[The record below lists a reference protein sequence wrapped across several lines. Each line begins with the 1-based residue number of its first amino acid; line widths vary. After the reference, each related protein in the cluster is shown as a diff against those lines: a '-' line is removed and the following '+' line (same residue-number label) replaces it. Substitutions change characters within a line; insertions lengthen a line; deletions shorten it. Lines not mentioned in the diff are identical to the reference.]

1 MIRKSTLI
9 CCIIMVL
16 LIAGISS
23 FAADNN
29 TEIYV
34 SSVSGDDAGN
44 GSIGNPFR
52 TAERAK
58 EYVRTINSDMKGD
71 ITVFFREGVY
81 TFDDTLKFDERDSGS
96 NGYYITYKA
105 YGDENVKFSGG
116 KKVENWQKYNDKIWY
131 VDWDE
136 TEYVRQ
142 LYVNDRRARRAQSE
156 ELYAIKSIYSDKD
169 DTYKYDGVI
178 TQENKFLKYKNKQ
191 DIQIHIAIGWKSFLI
206 NVEDIIPKNNGSIF
220 LLHRKS
226 FMSACTCAQHYIEPG
241 IQFYVENAFEELD
254 REGEFYYDRQSKK
267 LYYMPR
273 ADEDM
278 TTAEVY
284 LASVEKLVDIKGE
297 NSNSR
302 VHNINFDGITFA
314 HVAWNRPSK
323 VGLINDQAQ
332 MMTPDDEVDIPKDPG
347 FSMVPANI
355 SLERTEKVNFKNCV
369 FKDMG
374 AVALGFVRGCI
385 DSYLTGNVFC
395 DVADSAI
402 TAGVIGEMYN
412 DKVYEGQNLA
422 CGKPV
427 TASSYLGSGFPL
439 NAVDN
444 DTFSVWAPKDGA
456 CWLQIDLE
464 KEYEIDRIE
473 IDPRKNMGA
482 DGVIQGI
489 DILASNDPDFKTYSV
504 LGSTSSSSYRD
515 KDNTLILHTD
525 NSGKYRYVRLKK
537 NSYMALAS
545 VRIINESMPYAPSTE
560 LCRNI
565 KIDNNYITRIGLVN
579 FGAPAI
585 QGYYNQ
591 NLNVSHN
598 EMYYIPYSGVC
609 SGWGWTLYGLTD
621 CRDIKINYNRIDS
634 SMLVQFDGGAIY
646 TLGKQPNS
654 VQVGNYITNQVNDLA
669 AIYYDN
675 GTSFFTSRENVL
687 DGIPSSYHC
696 AGGEGNLWIDNHTT
710 SIADSLNFT
719 YQTNSYAGRENEIFA
734 SNTPNTQILGIMQN
748 AGLEKGYEGIKSKA
762 GENLWPWSRYEM
774 TQNVEVH
781 GGYGSEDSKA
791 AWVAKYY
798 IRNHIDSI
806 KRWLPMLEL
815 GEEVGMYPVSAK
827 EGLEN
832 VIAEA
837 EALLTSGK
845 MTRASVPEMYWKI
858 YDALDEFKNS
868 RNHFTGDELEANAEK
883 LLNNTVIGGKNG
895 NISQENHDKLLEHKN
910 EYTRDKTEN
919 NAKMLE
925 AAIVEFRN
933 NIINFNIKSFT
944 IANQKGNVEI
954 DTENSVIHAEVFAN
968 ADLSKLTAAAISGE
982 GTYIDPDLS
991 KEQDYSE
998 PFKLYVTSLD
1008 GSEKKEWTVNIT
1020 KEKEYSSDEIFSLNE
1035 SIADSNGWNIF
1046 GSYNNKYYENK
1057 RFKDITLDFNMMIEE
1072 KRSGDWPCLVF
1083 RSQNNAETFD
1093 SKNNEAYVLVFSGN
1107 GIEFYRFNNGKRTQ
1121 LYGNIGSLPQLFGP
1135 KLQTEAFKFGEK
1147 NKMQLTCKN
1156 TENGVRMALTING
1169 TSIFDVVDNFDGNIQ
1184 QSGYFGSVS
1193 PGAEVQLLTD

>member
-1 MIRKSTLI
+1 MIAIKKSLLI
-9 CCIIMVL
+9 CLAAAML
-16 LIAGISS
+16 MPGINTY
-23 FAADNN
+23 AADPE
-29 TEIYV
+29 TAVYV
-34 SSVSGDDAGN
+34 SAEGSDDGD
-44 GSIGNPFR
+44 GSIKNPFR
-52 TAERAK
+52 TVEKAK
-58 EYVRTINSDMKGD
+58 EYVRTVNGDMKGD
-71 ITVFFREGVY
+71 ITVYFRGGVY
-81 TFDDTLKFDERDSGS
+81 PIEDTLRFDESDSGS

-105 YGDENVKFSGG
+105 YNNEPVKFSGG
-116 KKVENWQKYNDKIWY
+116 KTVANWQKYNDKIWCA
-131 VDWDE
+131 DWDG

-156 ELYAIKSIYSDKD
+156 ELYAIKSIYSDND
-169 DTYKYDGVI
+169 AAYKYDGVV
-178 TQENKFLKYKNKQ
+178 TDAVKFLNYENKQ

-206 NVEDIIPKNNGSIF
+206 NVEDIVPKNSGCIF

-226 FMSACTCAQHYIEPG
+226 FMSACTCSQHYIEPG

-254 REGEFYYDRQSKK
+254 REGEFYYNRAQKK

-278 TTAEVY
+278 TNAEVY
-284 LASVEKLVDIKGE
+284 LASTEKLVEIKGE
-297 NSNSR
+297 NSNRR

-314 HVAWNRPSK
+314 HAAWNRPSK

-332 MMTPDDEVDIPKDPG
+332 MMTPDDEVDVPKDPG

-374 AVALGFVRGCI
+374 AVAMGFVRGCI
-385 DSYLTGNVFC
+385 DSNVTGNVFC

-422 CGKPV
+422 VGKPV
-427 TASSYLGSGFPL
+427 TASSYMGSGFPL

-444 DTFSVWAPKDGA
+444 DDFSVWAPKDGA

-473 IDPRKNMGA
+473 IDPRKNMGI
-482 DGVIQGI
+482 DGAMHGI
-489 DILASNDPDFKTYSV
+489 DVLASNDPDFKTFSI
-504 LGSTSSSSYRD
+504 LGSTSTSSYRD
-515 KDNTLILHTD
+515 KNNTLIMRTD
-525 NSGKYRYVRLKK
+525 NANKYRYVRLKK

-545 VRIINESMPYAPSTE
+545 VRIINESMPYSPSTE

-598 EMYYIPYSGVC
+598 EMYYLPYSGVC

-687 DGIPSSYHC
+687 DGVPSSYHC

-710 SIADSLNFT
+710 SIADSLQFAF
-719 YQTNSYAGRENEIFA
+719 QTNSYAGRENEIFA
-734 SNTPNTQILGIMQN
+734 SNTPSTKILKIMQN
-748 AGLEKGYEGIKSKA
+748 AGLEDGYKDIKAKA
-762 GENLWPWSRYEM
+762 GENMWEWSRYEM
-774 TQNVEVH
+774 TQNVAVH
-781 GGYGSEDSKA
+781 GGYGSADSKA

-798 IRNHIDSI
+798 IRNHIESI
-806 KRWLPMLEL
+806 KTWISMPKF
-815 GEEVGMYPVSAK
+815 GDGVGMYPESAK
-827 EGLEN
+827 TDLEN
-832 VIAEA
+832 MVADAEA
-837 EALLTSGK
+837 FLISGK
-845 MTRASVPEMYWKI
+845 MTRDGIAEMYWKI
-858 YDALDEFKNS
+858 CDAVERFKNS
-868 RNHFTGDELEANAEK
+868 RNKFTGGELTAAAED
-883 LLNNTVIGGKNG
+883 LLNNTAVGGGNG
-895 NISQENHDKLLEHKN
+895 NISQANYDKLAGYKN
-910 EYTRDKTEN
+910 KYAAEKTAEN
-919 NAKMLE
+919 AALLE
-925 AAIVEFRN
+925 AAVLEFQDE
-933 NIINFNIKSFT
+933 IINLNVKSFA
-944 IANQKGNVEI
+944 IANQKGNVQI
-954 DTENSVIHAEVFAN
+954 DAENAVINAEVFAN
-968 ADLSKLTAAAISGE
+968 ADLSKLTASAVSGE
-982 GTYIDPDLS
+982 GTYIYPDIS
-991 KEQDYSE
+991 KEQDYSQ
-998 PFKLYVTSLD
+998 PFKMYVTSLD
-1008 GSEKKEWTVNIT
+1008 GTEKREWTVNIT
-1020 KEKEYSSDEIFSLNE
+1020 KEKEYSSEEIFSMNE
-1035 SIADSNGWNIF
+1035 SIEDTNGWNIF

-1057 RFKDITLDFNMMIEE
+1057 RFRDITLEFNMMIAE

-1083 RSQNNAETFD
+1083 RSQSNGETFD
-1093 SKNNEAYVLVFSGN
+1093 SKDNDAYVMVFSGG
-1107 GIEFYRFNNGKRTQ
+1107 GIEFYRFNGGKRTQ
-1121 LYGNIGSLPQLFGP
+1121 MYGKIGSLPQLFGP
-1135 KLQTEAFKFGEK
+1135 KIQTEAFKFGEK
-1147 NKMQLTCKN
+1147 NNMQLTCKN
-1156 TENGVRMALTING
+1156 VENGVRIALTING
-1169 TSIFDVVDNFDGNIQ
+1169 TSVFDIVDSFEGAITD
-1184 QSGYFGSVS
+1184 SGYFGTVS